1 MIREEVIQ
9 LKDELVKVGVILT
22 DDVPNKEQFG
32 ELMTAAFGIVKEGAD
47 FASIPKEER
56 AKAIALAF
64 GLAGAAILNGAI
76 TFSDETP

>member
-1 MIREEVIQ
+1 MIREEVNQ
-9 LKDELVKVGVILT
+9 LKDELVKVGAILT
-22 DDVPNKEQFG
+22 DDIPNKDQFSDI
-32 ELMTAAFGIVKEGAD
+32 LTTVFGIVKEGAD

-76 TFSDETP
+76 EFSDEAA